1 MGHMIKAL
9 WCSVNKTLTD
19 DLREAETEVW
29 DLENDTMEMITPE
42 LKNYE
47 YGIALYVV
55 DSDFCKK

>member
-1 MGHMIKAL
+1 MASSKSLKRVVCEYNCNFWI
-9 WCSVNKTLTD
+9 
-19 DLREAETEVW
+19 REAETEVW

-55 DSDFCKK
+55 DSNFCKK

>member
-1 MGHMIKAL
+1 M
-9 WCSVNKTLTD
+9 NKTLTD
-19 DLREAETEVW
+19 DLREAETEIW
-29 DLENDTMEMITPE
+29 DLENDKMEMITPE